1 MTKLST
7 VKGLKIL
14 YMEDG
19 KEINNIVVYGNGKE
33 LYKSNQPYITIVNE
47 DNREYDSIEIILE
60 GDIKRAN
67 KINLDR
73 KDNFYVVDKGNK
85 YFSDKGYILYIHES
99 EIKINSVIEKVAL
112 KLKHEINYKKIFN
125 ITLKGNIKYNT
136 YDKDLHSYISC
147 IRNNVNITQ
156 RFYSKSVVT
165 EYGKKLKEIEE
176 FFKNNKININRYDIE
191 KLIDKKDKLI
201 ELI

>member
-73 KDNFYVVDKGNK
+73 KDNFYMVDKENK

-99 EIKINSVIEKVAL
+99 EIKINSVTEKVAL
-112 KLKHEINYKKIFN
+112 KLKHEVNYKKVFN
-125 ITLKGNIKYNT
+125 ITLKGNIKYKA
-136 YDKDLHSYISC
+136 YDKHLHSYISC

-176 FFKNNKININRYDIE
+176 FFKNNKINITRYDLE

-201 ELI
+201 ELL